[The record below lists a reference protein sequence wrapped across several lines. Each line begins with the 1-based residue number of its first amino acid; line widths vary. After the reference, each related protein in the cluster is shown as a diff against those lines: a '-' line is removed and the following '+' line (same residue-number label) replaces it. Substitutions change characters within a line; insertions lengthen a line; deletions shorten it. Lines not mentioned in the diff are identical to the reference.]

1 MSELTEYIA
10 LQVNGEEVSLYEA
23 LRPAK
28 VRGDLQ
34 IVREAIDSAIIRQAA
49 EDRAIEVSGEELQ
62 QAADDFRSAHDL
74 TDAEATEG
82 WLAARHLTFE
92 DWELVIEDSLL
103 KQKLCESVTT
113 GKVEQHFAENRLSF
127 DTAELSRL
135 VISDEGVARELRAQI
150 TEDGADFHAL
160 ARKYSTDVVTR
171 PAGGYA
177 GVLKRIDM
185 EAVVESSVFGAQSGK
200 VVGPFKLDD
209 GWHLIKI
216 EALYPATLDDN
227 LREKIKAQLF
237 DEWLSEQRRKAK
249 IRVPLLETEPELQ
262 EEAEDVEPVSEQND

>member
-1 MSELTEYIA
+1 MSELTDYIA
-10 LQVNGEEVSLYEA
+10 LEVNGEEVSLYEA

-28 VRGDLQ
+28 ARGDLQ
-34 IVREAIDSAIIRQAA
+34 IVREAIDTAIIRQAA
-49 EDRAIEVSGEELQ
+49 EDRAIEVSCEELQ

-103 KQKLCESVTT
+103 KQKLCDSIGR
-113 GKVEQHFAENRLSF
+113 GKVEQRFAENRLSF
-127 DTAELSRL
+127 DAAALSRL

-160 ARKYSTDVVTR
+160 ARKYSTDAATR

-177 GVLKRIDM
+177 GMLKRIDM
-185 EAVVESSVFGAQSGK
+185 EAVVESSVFGAEPEK

-216 EALYPATLDDN
+216 EELHPARLDDQ

-249 IRVPLLETEPELQ
+249 ISIPLLETEAQLL
-262 EEAEDVEPVSEQND
+262 EEAEDVEPVSE

>member
-10 LQVNGEEVSLYEA
+10 LEVNGEEVSLYEA
-23 LRPAK
+23 LRGAK
-28 VRGDLQ
+28 SRGDLQ
-34 IVREAIDSAIIRQAA
+34 IVREAIDTAIIRQAA
-49 EDRAIEVSGEELQ
+49 ASQAIEVSGEELQ

-103 KQKLCESVTT
+103 KQKLCDSLTR

-127 DTAELSRL
+127 DAAAISRL
-135 VISDEGVARELRAQI
+135 VIGDEGVARELRAQI
-150 TEDGADFHAL
+150 TEDGEDFHAL
-160 ARKYSTDVVTR
+160 ARKYSTDTATR

-177 GVLKRIDM
+177 GMLNRTDM
-185 EAVVESSVFGAQSGK
+185 EAVVESSVFGAESGK

-216 EALYPATLDDN
+216 EALHPATLDDH

-237 DEWLSEQRRKAK
+237 DEWLLEQRRKAK
-249 IRVPLLETEPELQ
+249 IRIPLLETESALEEG
-262 EEAEDVEPVSEQND
+262 EEAAPAE